1 MNQAYLDELDGKI
14 DDDFWAECSAQWQ
27 VEKTRI
33 EERLARHCQAD
44 SAYLEL
50 GVRLI
55 DVASRARELYL
66 NQGLVERRGFLGSI
80 LQNVRMRDGVL
91 SAEYRPAFRVL
102 VQMAAETTPPPNVRG
117 AGAGVQKCGYGV
129 ASGIRT
135 RDTQIHNLVL

>member
-80 LQNVRMRDGVL
+80 LAGFPCARPDGGRNHPAAQRTGGREQEFK
-91 SAEYRPAFRVL
+91 SAGMGWLAGFEPA
-102 VQMAAETTPPPNVRG
+102 TPRSTIWCSNR
-117 AGAGVQKCGYGV
+117 
-129 ASGIRT
+129 
-135 RDTQIHNLVL
+135 